1 MLRALLQKDYPRLP
15 PSIGLI
21 IMNTAVAAAGECRLA
36 PVRYRGAYR
45 EERPSAKYY
54 RKVWGKYAQAAIG
67 VATGAVRASGNGRSR
82 ILGE

>member
-54 RKVWGKYAQAAIG
+54 RKVCEGCAWE
-67 VATGAVRASGNGRSR
+67 
-82 ILGE
+82 ILGL